1 MYYRT
6 TFRLG
11 EGIDRIM
18 GWVMRVKISTVN
30 LSRLLA
36 VIWLA
41 FIAIRVPEAF
51 GLFAEAIAMREITN
65 EVVPVK
71 KPVPRMHGS
80 FVSETVARRYGPPMQ
95 YPKQ

>member
-18 GWVMRVKISTVN
+18 CWVMRVKISTVS

-36 VIWLA
+36 VIWLF
-41 FIAIRVPEAF
+41 FIVTRIPEAF
-51 GLFAEAIAMREITN
+51 SLIAEAMAMREITN

-71 KPVPRMHGS
+71 KPVPRMHVS
-80 FVSETVARRYGPPMQ
+80 FVPETVARQCGPPMQ
-95 YPKQ
+95 SPKQ